1 MSNYVETF
9 RGVIYPWHCDHQG
22 HLTAMHYL
30 GLFDQAFWHLYST
43 MGFTRSQME
52 AGHRG
57 FVTVK
62 DTIEYRAEQSAGATL
77 IIKSGLTKIGNSSAV
92 SYSVMENS
100 ETGDVAATWEN
111 VSVYFDLA
119 ERTKTALTA
128 AEKQRMEKHLV
139 EPI

>member
-1 MSNYVETF
+1 MSSYVETF

-52 AGHRG
+52 AAERG

-77 IIKSGLTKIGNSSAV
+77 VIKSGLTKIGTSSAV
-92 SYSVMENS
+92 SYSVMENT

-111 VSVYFDLA
+111 VSVYFDLTQRA
-119 ERTKTALTA
+119 KTALSE
-128 AEKQRMEKHLV
+128 AERRRMHKHLV
-139 EPI
+139 ESV